1 MALFE
6 TIAGSLISG
15 GLSFLGGERRNSAQR
30 EAAEAQ
36 MDFQERMSNTA
47 YQRSMADMKAAGL
60 NPILAYQKGGA
71 STPAGAMPELHDTV
85 TPALNSAKQGARLA
99 SELEQLQATTALT
112 EQQEKASQQSVHE
125 SLTREAL
132 LRSQDAQSRAAT
144 ALQNQQALTEEER
157 TQTQRAETILR
168 MVQAVREREQAQ
180 LYNASSARERQ
191 TTTREGQFG
200 NSEFGR
206 TLDSVLR
213 AILTGTGNAGSPGR
227 NEVPR

>member
-36 MDFQERMSNTA
+36 MDFQERMSNTS

-71 STPAGAMPELHDTV
+71 STPSGAMPELHDTV

-112 EQQEKASQQSVHE
+112 NQQEKASQQSVHE
-125 SLTREAL
+125 SLTRESL
-132 LRSQDAQSRAAT
+132 LRAQDAQARANT
-144 ALQNQQALTEEER
+144 ALTNQAALTEEER
-157 TQTQRAETILR
+157 TNTQRMDTIFRFLQG
-168 MVQAVREREQAQ
+168 VTERENAQ
-180 LYNASSARERQ
+180 LVNARSARERQ
-191 TTTREGQFG
+191 NTTREGQFG
-200 NSEFGR
+200 THEYGR
-206 TLDSVLR
+206 LMDTVLR
-213 AILTGTGNAGSPGR
+213 SLLTGFGQSGSPGR